1 MQTSVFKSDSPLK
14 KTPEKSSLFIGKD
27 VRPHFSSPQ
36 GSVTEGLNS
45 LRFYNSKHQV
55 CVNEEKMK
63 NLVKVETRIEK
74 RAAGATTNLNQAEM
88 KGKIVDFAW
97 WLKKGGYAE
106 TTILVY
112 TNVVEVLAKRGA
124 NILDP
129 ESVKDTIARQ
139 KWQAARKNVV
149 VQAYTLFLKTLG
161 ITWEPPICERPT
173 RKLPFLPLESEIDQL
188 IAACGKK
195 TTAFL
200 QLLKETAMRVGE
212 ANKLEWTDID
222 FARKAITLNNPEKN
236 GNPRMFK
243 VSTKLLNMLSTLP
256 KKDQRV
262 FGNCRNWHQA
272 TFSKSR
278 KRIAGKLGNPRMLKI
293 HFHTLRH
300 WKATMLYHRTK
311 DILYVKQF
319 LGHKRIEDTLL
330 YVQIAEVIFKETN
343 DEFTVR
349 VATKPEEIKALL
361 EVGFEYVCEK
371 DGLVFFRKRK

>member
-1 MQTSVFKSDSPLK
+1 MSYGEPAKISLK
-14 KTPEKSSLFIGKD
+14 LSAF
-27 VRPHFSSPQ
+27 
-36 GSVTEGLNS
+36 
-45 LRFYNSKHQV
+45 
-55 CVNEEKMK
+55 
-63 NLVKVETRIEK
+63 
-74 RAAGATTNLNQAEM
+74 ATTNDVNPDLVRIGQCLFAFGDEREFRDTVLVCLCQIKLN
-88 KGKIVDFAW
+88 D
-97 WLKKGGYAE
+97 
-106 TTILVY
+106 LVM
-112 TNVVEVLAKRGA
+112 
-124 NILDP
+124 
-129 ESVKDTIARQ
+129 
-139 KWQAARKNVV
+139 
-149 VQAYTLFLKTLG
+149 
-161 ITWEPPICERPT
+161 PPILAFFCTP
-173 RKLPFLPLESEIDQL
+173 LPFLPLESEIDQL

-195 TTAFL
+195 ATAFL

-272 TFSKSR
+272 TFHKSR
-278 KRIAGKLGNPRMLKI
+278 KRIAGKLGNPRILKI

-311 DILYVKQF
+311 DILYIKEF
-319 LGHKRIEDTLL
+319 LGHRRIEDTLL

-349 VATKPEEIKALL
+349 VASKPEEIKALL